1 MTAPIEAV
9 KTEEQTVGQMT
20 EFNRRAFI
28 LSAAA
33 APIAGRASAAGQL
46 PRSSTGY
53 RVTDP
58 TAGYFDVSER
68 RQIARELPN
77 LTIIQARLRAMR
89 APACEKVMAIPIQ
102 SQTIKIPSF
111 YEQNAAWRK
120 AVLPFREFEDAV
132 SDLAAAN
139 MVATDR
145 RHADCLINLLKAW
158 ADQNAL
164 AKFNHS
170 KSYRQGWF
178 QVEST
183 LFAVAFALAAV
194 RPDVLHREEDL
205 RAIDNWLLRVA
216 RSHFAIPGS
225 AGGTCCNNHFYRRAV
240 YAAIIGV
247 MNRDDQLFSGG
258 VRAIY
263 SALHEAKRDGAL
275 PLEMQRGK
283 LAPHYQNFAVMYLAM
298 IAEIA
303 ERQGYPVWGLEING
317 KSLHTLVE
325 FNNKIMADPKT
336 VLKYS
341 GSDEVSLR
349 YRKDMQ
355 YFAWYEMYLA
365 RFRNSAMEK
374 WIRDRRPMYN
384 RSLGGHLTA
393 YFYNGA

>member
-1 MTAPIEAV
+1 MA
-9 KTEEQTVGQMT
+9 K
-20 EFNRRAFI
+20 FNRRAFI

-33 APIAGRASAAGQL
+33 APIAGRAVSAGQL
-46 PRSSTGY
+46 PRSSRGY

-58 TAGYFDVSER
+58 MAGYFDLEER
-68 RQIARELPN
+68 RRLAKELPN
-77 LTIIQARLRAMR
+77 LTIIQARLRAMG
-89 APACEKVMAIPIQ
+89 APACKNVMAIPIQ
-102 SQTIKIPSF
+102 SQTITIPSF
-111 YEQNAAWRK
+111 YLENAAWRK

-139 MVATDR
+139 MVHTDR
-145 RHADCLINLLKAW
+145 RHADCLIDLLRAW
-158 ADQNAL
+158 ADQNGL
-164 AKFNHS
+164 ANFNHS
-170 KSYRQGWF
+170 KAYQQGWF

-194 RPDVLHREEDL
+194 RPDVLHREDDL
-205 RAIDNWLLRVA
+205 RAIDSWLLRVA

-247 MNRDDQLFSGG
+247 MTGDDRLFSGG

-263 SALHEAKRDGAL
+263 LALHEAKPDGAL

-303 ERQGYPVWGLEING
+303 ERQGYPIWSLEIEG

-325 FNNKIMADPKT
+325 FNNKIMADPNT
-336 VLKYS
+336 VLKYA
-341 GSDEVSLR
+341 DTEELSLK

-365 RFRNSAMEK
+365 RIRNSAMEK